1 MALWEWG
8 RKKLLQSGT
17 LQQHFV
23 YKLHLSEAEKI
34 FLLLTQVRFEQ
45 FAPRIVFKPADG
57 FFFNL
62 SYTLPGQIEFQ
73 CDLLKC

>member
-23 YKLHLSEAEKI
+23 YNLYLSEAEKI
-34 FLLLTQVRFEQ
+34 FLLFTQV
-45 FAPRIVFKPADG
+45 
-57 FFFNL
+57 
-62 SYTLPGQIEFQ
+62 
-73 CDLLKC
+73 